1 MSRSIPHPLISRKL
15 AQPRLRIMK
24 IESGRP
30 VAPAGAGKR
39 AGTAAAPGF
48 SVAAEGP
55 QRAAATPAAGAVTP
69 LDALLALQ
77 TDEDPA
83 RRRAR
88 QARRGAE
95 ALDALED
102 LERGL
107 LMGRAPGGLKR
118 QLEALRRSAEPTGEE
133 GLDAVLLE
141 IDTRLAVELAK
152 LERV

>member
-1 MSRSIPHPLISRKL
+1 
-15 AQPRLRIMK
+15 MK

-30 VAPAGAGKR
+30 VTSAGAGKR
-39 AGTAAAPGF
+39 AGSAAAPGF
-48 SVAAEGP
+48 APAADAP
-55 QRAAATPAAGAVTP
+55 QKTAATSAASAVTP

-77 TDEDPA
+77 AEEDPA

-107 LMGRAPGGLKR
+107 LLGRAPGGLKS
-118 QLEALRRSAEPTGEE
+118 QMEALRRAAEPTGEAD
-133 GLDAVLLE
+133 LDAVLLE
-141 IDTRLAVELAK
+141 IDIRLAVELAK
-152 LERV
+152 LERLGGGAL